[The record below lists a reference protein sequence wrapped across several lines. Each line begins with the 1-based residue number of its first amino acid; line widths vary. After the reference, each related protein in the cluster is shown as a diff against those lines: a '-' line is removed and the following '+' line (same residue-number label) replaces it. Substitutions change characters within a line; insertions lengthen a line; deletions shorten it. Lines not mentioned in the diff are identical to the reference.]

1 MVQFVL
7 AVLLMTGVELEVD
20 WSELSVHFYGPV
32 DLAGDT
38 LYKGEL
44 KASLD
49 SLLATI
55 PLYAELSLGDAVA
68 RSQDAQNYFQTVLSY
83 PQVVSTRYSTAGEV
97 QNEYVISLVGPF
109 LDELIPRPT
118 QPASLHEQEPD
129 ASADAGENNL
139 SFIPSTGFI
148 IDTRGTGFQPG
159 IFPRLLDPQG
169 NVILDAGNV
178 DRNVLLERGYVHY
191 AYSPRAA
198 LQTRELGL
206 NPLRLIAE
214 RAAGRDRCDIVLSDA
229 DAERILSSP
238 LNLRLLSECRV
249 TIIIDWQ

>member
-1 MVQFVL
+1 MAQFVL
-7 AVLLMTGVELEVD
+7 AFLLIGGVELEVD

-32 DLAGDT
+32 NLASDT

-44 KASLD
+44 EASLD
-49 SLLATI
+49 SMLATI
-55 PLYAELSLGDAVA
+55 PLYGELSLGDAVA
-68 RSQDAQNYFQTVLSY
+68 RSRDAQNYFQTALSY

-109 LDELIPRPT
+109 LEELIPRPM
-118 QPASLHEQEPD
+118 QPSTLHEQEPD
-129 ASADAGENNL
+129 ASTGPEQNNL
-139 SFIPSTGFI
+139 SSIPSTGFI
-148 IDTRGTGFQPG
+148 IDARGTGFRPG

-178 DRNVLLERGYVHY
+178 DRDVLLERGYVHY

-214 RAAGRDRCDIVLSDA
+214 RAAGRDRCDIVLSAA
-229 DAERILSSP
+229 DAERILDSP
-238 LNLRLLSECRV
+238 LNLRLLCECMV
-249 TIIIDWQ
+249 TIIIDRQ